1 MWWVSMVMAQVFPS
15 LDGAKRI
22 RRGAGPLA
30 SAHGPAPQRL
40 AARRL
45 LRGLAARRRGHGL
58 CDRLVAT
65 EPEALAVVA
74 DLDRLAGAQ
83 RVAGLVRLHLDPDA
97 SAAALPAAGEPG
109 A

>member
-22 RRGAGPLA
+22 RRGAGPPA

-40 AARRL
+40 AARR
-45 LRGLAARRRGHGL
+45 RGHRL

-74 DLDRLAGAQ
+74 DLDRLAGEQ
-83 RVAGLVRLHLDPDA
+83 RVGGLVRLHVDPEA
-97 SAAALPAAGEPG
+97 SAAELQAEGEPG
-109 A
+109 DGLGQPG